1 MDNESSRY
9 KIVCKIIQEHIDKY
23 YKDIFIESYYGFV
36 YDRWCNPSNG
46 RCVVY
51 VDKSCEVFY
60 ITDKFRKRKLL
71 ANQLRLLD
79 LKEFAAWKKK
89 H

>member
-1 MDNESSRY
+1 MGNDSNRY
-9 KIVCKIIQEHIDKY
+9 KIILKIIQEHIDKY
-23 YKDIFIESYYGFV
+23 YKDTFIESYYGYV

-46 RCVVY
+46 RVCVY

-60 ITDKFRKRKLL
+60 ITNRFRKRKLL

-79 LKEFAAWKKK
+79 LKEFKA
-89 H
+89 